1 MKRCFKCKRKKP
13 LDKFYWHPE
22 MKDKHLGKC
31 KLCARKDAKKRYYKK
46 RKQILEYE
54 KRRTQ
59 TKERRE
65 QLRRYKRKSNL
76 KFPGKRRARMKVAS
90 HLKNKRLIKQDCETC
105 GDKETEAHHP
115 DYRKPLDVI
124 WLCKKHHLQ
133 QHINYKENNPFK

>member
-1 MKRCFKCKRKKP
+1 MKKCFKCKIKKP
-13 LDKFYWHPE
+13 LSKFYWHPE
-22 MKDKHLGKC
+22 TKDKYLNKC
-31 KLCARKDAKKRYYKK
+31 IVCTKKDVKKRYYKK
-46 RKQILEYE
+46 RKQILEYQ

-76 KFPGKRRARMKVAS
+76 KFPGKQKARMKVNRYLRS
-90 HLKNKRLIKQDCETC
+90 GKLIKGACETC

>member
-1 MKRCFKCKRKKP
+1 MKKCFKCKIKKP
-13 LDKFYWHPE
+13 LSKFYWHPE
-22 MKDKHLGKC
+22 TKDKYLNKC
-31 KLCARKDAKKRYYKK
+31 IVCTKKDVKKRYYKK

-59 TKERRE
+59 TKERKL

-76 KFPGKRRARMKVAS
+76 KFPGKQKARMKVNRYLRS
-90 HLKNKRLIKQDCETC
+90 GKLIKGACETC
-105 GDKETEAHHP
+105 GDKEVEAHHP